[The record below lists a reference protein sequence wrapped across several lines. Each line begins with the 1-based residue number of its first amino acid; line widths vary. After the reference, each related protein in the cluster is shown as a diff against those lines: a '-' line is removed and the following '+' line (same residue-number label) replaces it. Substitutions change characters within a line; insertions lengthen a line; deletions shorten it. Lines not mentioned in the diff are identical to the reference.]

1 MYTDKN
7 LVQRMKDTYKPGT
20 RIQLDCMGDDPRP
33 IAPGTKGTVKLVD
46 DIGTVHCI
54 FDNGRGLGLI
64 PGEDV
69 FHVITNE
76 MEN

>member
-7 LVQRMKDTYKPGT
+7 FVQRMKDTYKPGT
-20 RIQLDCMGDDPRP
+20 RIQLDCMGDDPHP
-33 IAPGTKGTVKLVD
+33 IAPGTRGTVKLVD

-54 FDNGRGLGLI
+54 FDNGRCLGLI

>member
-64 PGEDV
+64 PDEDV

>member
-1 MYTDKN
+1 MYADKN

>member
-33 IAPGTKGTVKLVD
+33 ITPGTKGTVKLVD

-54 FDNGRGLGLI
+54 FDNGRCLGLI
-64 PGEDV
+64 PGEDI
-69 FHVITNE
+69 FHAIPQET
-76 MEN
+76 EN